1 MERCRLNLRIVDEGC
16 PENEQHQHL
25 ESNKDSYR
33 GMFCTR
39 SQLTFFPKTTSLA
52 AEGTYCITNSVKA
65 RITKDLAL
73 EFELGE
79 LRFAG
84 KFEDEGRRPLPI
96 NLHTFDNAT
105 FAVISWNARKIY
117 VPPLPRLD
125 IALTWACR
133 ICLGME
139 RA

>member
-16 PENEQHQHL
+16 PGNEQHQHL

-73 EFELGE
+73 EFELRE

-96 NLHTFDNAT
+96 NLHL
-105 FAVISWNARKIY
+105 IM
-117 VPPLPRLD
+117 LPSPSLHG
-125 IALTWACR
+125 ALGKFMSRPCQGLTLR
-133 ICLGME
+133 
-139 RA
+139 